1 MVMMMLE
8 TEYYHRD
15 STKSSHK
22 AEHTPTEKSFK
33 IIIGS
38 TLKDWKCPFNI
49 IHHFN
54 LYRYIYIY
62 YRIELCTNDKSLVN
76 RPIYAIN
83 IPLHISSS

>member
-1 MVMMMLE
+1 MMILE

-15 STKSSHK
+15 SAKSSHK

-38 TLKDWKCPFNI
+38 TLKNWKCLFNI
-49 IHHFN
+49 IHLFN
-54 LYRYIYIY
+54 LYRYIY
-62 YRIELCTNDKSLVN
+62 YRIELCTNDKSLVD